1 MKNYN
6 LSGNLHKAIER
17 AINVAG
23 DFSSEELCTF
33 HLGLAIL
40 MNDEC
45 CIQKEYL
52 ESGWHIDYKG
62 MLYETLNQEE
72 QYKLITGNEFPIRN
86 DLEENSQEESQ
97 TDQKVDDD
105 GADNTIV
112 TETVYLVNESD
123 YIDSIINYNNIEYSE
138 NLQLAFEEAY
148 ERCNS
153 NGQPYI
159 DEENMLFVLLSMENT
174 SFYKLI
180 QRYEFDI
187 SELKN
192 ILLMNANIYETS
204 ESKRLKIPAM
214 LENCCEI
221 MNDNYTKGDKCTIL
235 GRDKEIQSVWNIFSK
250 KTKRNAILIG
260 NAGVGKTAIV
270 EAITMQIVNDECP
283 EEFRGYNVIS
293 LNLTTMVAGTKYRG
307 EFELKVQQLI
317 KFLKATSNVIVFID
331 EIHQI
336 LGVGSAENSGP
347 DLSGSLKPILARDDV
362 VFIGSTTTLEYGR
375 YFAVDPA
382 FKRRFEKIEIKEP
395 KLKDVK
401 EMIKLKV
408 DSLSKYHKVSIT
420 EDVLDY
426 IIITAKAM
434 NFSGNNPDI
443 TLDLVDRSF
452 AIAKINKRKSLKRS
466 DVVQVFKSNY
476 ETFKNMRKK
485 DKLST
490 AYHEAGHALV
500 RLLSKHDT
508 REDLK
513 IVSIIPTADYL
524 GATISEPNGKFSPIT
539 KKAVL
544 ENASMALAGRVA
556 QEFVN
561 KNWDF
566 GANADLSD
574 ATSIIRKMIIEMGM
588 DENIYTNISLYDYN
602 SSGHNMSPAAVD
614 RVNDRIKE
622 VMQIVYN
629 TTKELLTKNKDKLDI
644 IANLLMERGIISV
657 QEIEE
662 AFKKIK

>member
-1 MKNYN
+1 
-6 LSGNLHKAIER
+6 
-17 AINVAG
+17 
-23 DFSSEELCTF
+23 
-33 HLGLAIL
+33 
-40 MNDEC
+40 
-45 CIQKEYL
+45 
-52 ESGWHIDYKG
+52 
-62 MLYETLNQEE
+62 
-72 QYKLITGNEFPIRN
+72 
-86 DLEENSQEESQ
+86 
-97 TDQKVDDD
+97 
-105 GADNTIV
+105 
-112 TETVYLVNESD
+112 
-123 YIDSIINYNNIEYSE
+123 
-138 NLQLAFEEAY
+138 
-148 ERCNS
+148 
-153 NGQPYI
+153 
-159 DEENMLFVLLSMENT
+159 
-174 SFYKLI
+174 
-180 QRYEFDI
+180 
-187 SELKN
+187 
-192 ILLMNANIYETS
+192 
-204 ESKRLKIPAM
+204 
-214 LENCCEI
+214 
-221 MNDNYTKGDKCTIL
+221 
-235 GRDKEIQSVWNIFSK
+235 
-250 KTKRNAILIG
+250 
-260 NAGVGKTAIV
+260 
-270 EAITMQIVNDECP
+270 
-283 EEFRGYNVIS
+283 
-293 LNLTTMVAGTKYRG
+293 
-307 EFELKVQQLI
+307 
-317 KFLKATSNVIVFID
+317 
-331 EIHQI
+331 
-336 LGVGSAENSGP
+336 
-347 DLSGSLKPILARDDV
+347 
-362 VFIGSTTTLEYGR
+362 
-375 YFAVDPA
+375 
-382 FKRRFEKIEIKEP
+382 
-395 KLKDVK
+395 
-401 EMIKLKV
+401 
-408 DSLSKYHKVSIT
+408 
-420 EDVLDY
+420 
-426 IIITAKAM
+426 M

-490 AYHEAGHALV
+490 AYHEAGHALIK
-500 RLLSKHDT
+500 LLSKHDT